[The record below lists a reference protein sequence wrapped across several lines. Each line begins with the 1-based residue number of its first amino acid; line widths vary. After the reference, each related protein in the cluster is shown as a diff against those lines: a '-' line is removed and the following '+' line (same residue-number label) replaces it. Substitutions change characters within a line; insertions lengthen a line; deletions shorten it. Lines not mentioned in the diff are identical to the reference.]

1 VSPERPIAPWLAVL
15 AVPLAGF
22 FLLLASPPLDVH
34 WEHHPSHFWLV
45 LAAAAINA
53 VLAYLTGDAALRRRD
68 ARLFLVSLAFLLAA
82 GFLGLHALA
91 TPGVLLDTR
100 TAGFVVAT
108 PVGLTLA
115 AAAAAASTLVWT
127 RARTDQVMR
136 HATLIRALAIAL
148 MAAWAAASLLK
159 IAPLDD
165 TKALETGSA
174 PLVGLAVVGL
184 ALYGIAAA
192 RYFGLWRA
200 APSLLLACIA
210 AAWVL
215 LAEAMIAVAFSRN
228 WHATWWEWHL
238 LMLSAFVLVA
248 WSANRQ
254 WREERFSPL
263 YARETTEG
271 TREVSVLFADLA
283 GFTSF
288 SEGRDPHEVSIMLN
302 AYFERVIPAVVSEHG
317 GEVDKIIG
325 DAVMATFNRRGD
337 QPDHAQRAG
346 RAGLA
351 IQAATADLAR
361 DHPDWPRFR
370 VGVNSGRAVVGVVG
384 AVGGRSYTVIG
395 DSVNLA
401 SRLEALAPVGKV
413 AIGEGTRARLEGA
426 RTVRLGSVAVK
437 GVAHEVDV
445 FVLESMPSE

>member
-1 VSPERPIAPWLAVL
+1 VSFERPIVPWAAALVA
-15 AVPLAGF
+15 PLAGF
-22 FLLLASPPLDVH
+22 ILLLAAPPLDVH

-68 ARLFLVSLAFLLAA
+68 ARLFLVSLAFLLSA

-91 TPGVLLDTR
+91 TPGVLLDRR

-108 PVGLTLA
+108 PVGLALA
-115 AAAAAASTLVWT
+115 AVAAAMSTLVWT
-127 RARTDQVMR
+127 RARTERVMR
-136 HATLIRALAIAL
+136 NATRIRALAIAL
-148 MAAWAAASLLK
+148 MAAWAVVSLLE
-159 IAPLDD
+159 IAPLNDPG
-165 TKALETGSA
+165 AVETGSW
-174 PLVGLAVVGL
+174 PLVVLAIAGLV
-184 ALYGIAAA
+184 LYGIAAV

-200 APSLLLACIA
+200 GRSLLLACIT

-215 LAEAMIAVAFSRN
+215 LAEAMVAVAFSRN

-238 LMLSAFVLVA
+238 LMLTAFALVA

-263 YARETTEG
+263 YASETSEG
-271 TREVSVLFADLA
+271 MREVSVLFADLA
-283 GFTSF
+283 GFTRF
-288 SEGRDPHEVSIMLN
+288 SEGRDPREVSTMLN
-302 AYFERVIPAVVSEHG
+302 AYFERVIPAVVREHG

-337 QPDHAQRAG
+337 QPDHALRAA

-351 IQAATADLAR
+351 IQASTSEVAR
-361 DHPDWPRFR
+361 EHPGWPRFR
-370 VGVNSGRAVVGVVG
+370 VGVNSGPAVVGVVG

-401 SRLEALAPVGKV
+401 SRLETLAPVGKV
-413 AIGEGTRARLEGA
+413 AIGEGTRVQLKGA
-426 RTVRLGSVAVK
+426 RTVHLGSVAVK
-437 GVAHEVDV
+437 GIAHEVDV
-445 FVLESMPSE
+445 FVLESMPPG

>member
-1 VSPERPIAPWLAVL
+1 MSSERPIVPWLAVL

-22 FLLLASPPLDVH
+22 FLLLAAPPLDVH

-263 YARETTEG
+263 YARETSEG

-346 RAGLA
+346 RAALA
-351 IQAATADLAR
+351 IQAVTAEVAR
-361 DHPDWPRFR
+361 EHPGWPRFR
-370 VGVNSGRAVVGVVG
+370 VGVNSGAAVVGVVG

-395 DSVNLA
+395 DTVNLA
-401 SRLEALAPVGKV
+401 SRLEALAPVGEV

-437 GVAHEVDV
+437 GVAEEVEV
-445 FVLESMPSE
+445 FVLESMPPE